1 MLLLL
6 VTAIQTVLLGA
17 GSIPLIKSVKDAAV
31 RNNTAELIASGRTA
45 DQAYAIAKDVQRD
58 ARKLKKPSGVKS

>member
-1 MLLLL
+1 MP
-6 VTAIQTVLLGA
+6 V
-17 GSIPLIKSVKDAAV
+17 IKSVKLSELRKD
-31 RNNTAELIASGRTA
+31 TAEIIAIGKPA